1 LKIIEMLKFVDI
13 AVKTVEETDVQG
25 LYEISPV
32 PRGYGNTLA
41 NSLRRVLLSSIP
53 GSAITSVKI
62 KGVEHEYATLE
73 GVKEDVVEILL
84 NLKQIKFKLVSDEP
98 QTLTLKVKGAKDVKA
113 SDIEVS
119 NGVEV
124 TTPEVHVATVTGEKA
139 ELSMELVVERGVGYK
154 DARNDDRS
162 EAGRIML
169 DADFSPVRNVRFSV
183 SDARKGKD
191 TSLDLIS
198 VDITTDGSIAPKQAL
213 IESAMI
219 MQEFMGKVI
228 VALGISKKE
237 VEEMVALANAMPEVV
252 SEQSAVKDEVG
263 SWRVEDLPISKRSK
277 SGLLAGGYQT
287 VQDLATIKKANLL
300 ELPGFGSKSLNEVV
314 ELMSQYGIEITD

>member
-1 LKIIEMLKFVDI
+1 MLKFVEI
-13 AVKTVEETDVQG
+13 AVKTVEENELKG
-25 LYEISPV
+25 SYEVSPI
-32 PRGYGNTLA
+32 PQGYGNTLA

-62 KGVEHEYATLE
+62 KGVNHEYSTLE

-84 NLKQIKFKLVSDEP
+84 NLKQIKFTLPSDEP
-98 QTLTLKVKGAKDVKA
+98 QTLTLKVKGAKEIKA
-113 SDIEVS
+113 SDIVVS
-119 NGVEV
+119 NGVVV
-124 TTPEVHVATVTGEKA
+124 TTPNVHIATVTDNSA
-139 ELSMELVVERGVGYK
+139 ELVIELVVERGVGYR
-154 DARNDDRS
+154 DSNADQRS

-169 DADFSPVRNVRFSV
+169 DADFSPVRNVQFNV
-183 SDARKGKD
+183 TDARKGKE
-191 TSLDLIS
+191 TNLDAVII
-198 VDITTDGSIAPKQAL
+198 DIETDGSIAPKAAL
-213 IESAMI
+213 IESAKI

-237 VEEMVALANAMPEVV
+237 VEEMVAAANAMPEIESTDKVV
-252 SEQSAVKDEVG
+252 QDEVG

-287 VQDLATIKKANLL
+287 VQDLSKIKKSDLL

-314 ELMSQYGIEITD
+314 ELMSQYGIDITE

>member
-1 LKIIEMLKFVDI
+1 MLKFADI
-13 AVKTVEETDVQG
+13 AVKTVQETEVQG
-25 LYEISPV
+25 LYEVAPV

-62 KGVEHEYATLE
+62 KGVEHEYSTLE

-84 NLKQIKFKLVSDEP
+84 NLKQIKFRLVSDEP
-98 QTLTLKVKGAKDVKA
+98 QTLTLKVHGAKEVKA

-124 TTPEVHVATVTGEKA
+124 TTPEVHIATVTGAKT

-162 EAGRIML
+162 EAGKIML
-169 DADFSPVRNVRFSV
+169 DADFSPVRNVSFNV

-191 TSLDLIS
+191 TSLDS
-198 VDITTDGSIAPKQAL
+198 VTVDITTDGSIAPKQAL
-213 IESAMI
+213 IESAKI